1 MMLLIKQEFD
11 CLNADQINL
20 KCIRYPLRMEEV
32 LLFDVV
38 EVDYKDNPNPDPKWD
53 DQHQHQAI

>member
-1 MMLLIKQEFD
+1 
-11 CLNADQINL
+11 
-20 KCIRYPLRMEEV
+20 MEEV